1 MSNDNASSAL
11 KKASFSVIC
20 KSSFFGSLL
29 LRMPR
34 KENKDIP
41 TMMTEG
47 VNIYYNPEFV
57 SKLSM
62 PHIKFILLHEVF
74 HAAFGHCNPF
84 RVGMRDKEITNPSG
98 QVYSLWNIAADYANN
113 YMLNEFINTYK
124 LTSEYVSEK
133 ESIDMPP
140 QAYYDKRFANMNVE
154 AIYDI
159 LEKEIESN
167 NYRSCNNGKLLDDHD
182 ISTQNKS
189 ETECNIRQQE
199 WNKEFKLLIQKEIS
213 NPESLIHKN
222 PNLVEILNGL
232 SKERVNW
239 RSLLANEIDKSF
251 LNDFSY
257 SKPNKNYIDMDIYL
271 PGLISNHVNII
282 IAVDVSGSMH
292 PYLSNIFNEI
302 DYLISMYTSISI
314 RLIEWDSCVLRDV
327 SYDSFN
333 DITLD
338 SHLLGGSTAI
348 QPVIELLNET
358 CEGNT
363 LVIMITD
370 GCTVDAIP
378 SIRDNMFR
386 TIYLTPEEYI
396 DNPNFKDNIVI
407 PVNLND

>member
-1 MSNDNASSAL
+1 M
-11 KKASFSVIC
+11 
-20 KSSFFGSLL
+20 
-29 LRMPR
+29 
-34 KENKDIP
+34 
-41 TMMTEG
+41 
-47 VNIYYNPEFV
+47 
-57 SKLSM
+57 
-62 PHIKFILLHEVF
+62 
-74 HAAFGHCNPF
+74 
-84 RVGMRDKEITNPSG
+84 
-98 QVYSLWNIAADYANN
+98 
-113 YMLNEFINTYK
+113 
-124 LTSEYVSEK
+124 
-133 ESIDMPP
+133 
-140 QAYYDKRFANMNVE
+140 
-154 AIYDI
+154 
-159 LEKEIESN
+159 
-167 NYRSCNNGKLLDDHD
+167 
-182 ISTQNKS
+182 
-189 ETECNIRQQE
+189 RQQE

-222 PNLVEILNGL
+222 ANLVEILNGI

-314 RLIEWDSCVLRDV
+314 RLIEWDSCVLRDI

-338 SHLLGGSTAI
+338 SHLKGSSTAI
-348 QPVIELLNET
+348 QPVIKLLNET
-358 CEGNT
+358 CDGNT
-363 LVIMITD
+363 LVIMVTD
-370 GCTVDAIP
+370 GYTVDAIP
-378 SIRDNMFR
+378 SIHDNMFR